1 MNAKTDT
8 MPALPNLA
16 GVATK
21 ELVETI
27 GGSGFKAS
35 YINWSRTV
43 NLLRENAPGWQPELV
58 MTPEGGILHH
68 APIGGFLLIR
78 FVHVNGATTPP
89 VPQAVMDSHNKAVPF
104 DKISARDVTDT
115 HRRGVCMAAAFTF
128 GLAYELWAKM
138 PLESGFDGEPEGAPP
153 DNAPPEN
160 ARSVGP
166 GQPMD
171 GVWDGVDADRRVEIQ
186 HDAVLVGEYMER
198 EDVKGAYELLE
209 SRGFCAEEKA
219 ALWSILP
226 SATRTALTKFNG
238 SKQHE

>member
-1 MNAKTDT
+1 MNAKTET

-27 GGSGFKAS
+27 GGGNFKAS

-43 NLLRENAPGWQPELV
+43 NLLREHAVGWQPELV
-58 MTPEGGILHH
+58 LAPDGSILHR

-78 FVHVNGATTPP
+78 FVHVAGATTPP
-89 VPQAVMDSHNKAVPF
+89 VPQAVMDSHNKAIPF

-138 PLESGFDGEPEGAPP
+138 PLESGFEGEPEDAAP
-153 DNAPPEN
+153 EC
-160 ARSVGP
+160 ARSTQP
-166 GQPMD
+166 GQPMH
-171 GVWDGVDADRRVEIQ
+171 GVWDGLNDEQRERIEAC
-186 HDAVLVGEYMER
+186 AVIVGEHMEAA
-198 EDVKGAYELLE
+198 DAKGAHEYLE
-209 SRGFCAEEKA
+209 SQAFETEAKA

-226 SATRTALTKFNG
+226 SRTRAALKKV
-238 SKQHE
+238 KQEVSA